1 MKTSR
6 ITGPLDQFVFHPF
19 SKKDKDTFDDLVLKA
34 TVSAGI
40 PLQWVENKEVKELF
54 RFINPTL
61 ELPGRRA
68 LGGQILQ
75 NTTQKLDLELKNKV
89 QNDSVGVTLSFDGW
103 TNVLEQNIL
112 GSVFVTS
119 KGEVLVWKAEDVS
132 SERER
137 KEEVMEKI
145 KQMLYECKE
154 MKAKLIAIVTDSAA
168 AYAAAR

>member
-1 MKTSR
+1 M
-6 ITGPLDQFVFHPF
+6 
-19 SKKDKDTFDDLVLKA
+19 VLKA
-34 TVSAGI
+34 TVSARI

-54 RFINPTL
+54 MFINPTL
-61 ELPGRRA
+61 ELPGRRT
-68 LGGQILQ
+68 LGGRILQ
-75 NTTQKLDLELKNKV
+75 NTTQKLDLDLKIKV
-89 QNDSVGVTLSFDGW
+89 QNDPVGVTLSFDGW

-119 KGEVLVWKAEDVS
+119 KGEVLVWKAEDIS
-132 SERER
+132 SKRER

-154 MKAKLIAIVTDSAA
+154 MKVKLIAIVTDSAA